1 MSFMTYCILLFSV
14 AGILPSGY
22 DAAPLMNDTVSN
34 LTHKLDQ
41 LEEKVT
47 LKLMV
52 RFTLSLFVGEE
63 SGRLNE

>member
-1 MSFMTYCILLFSV
+1 MSFMTYCILLFLV

-22 DAAPLMNDTVSN
+22 NAAPLINDTMSS
-34 LTHKLDQ
+34 LIHELDQ
-41 LEEKVT
+41 LEEEVT

>member
-1 MSFMTYCILLFSV
+1 MSFMTYCILLFLI

-22 DAAPLMNDTVSN
+22 DAAPLMNNTVSN
-34 LTHKLDQ
+34 LIHELDQ
-41 LEEKVT
+41 LKEEVT

-63 SGRLNE
+63 S

>member
-1 MSFMTYCILLFSV
+1 MSFMTYCILLFLV

-22 DAAPLMNDTVSN
+22 DAAPLMNVTMSS
-34 LTHKLDQ
+34 LIHKLDQ
-41 LEEKVT
+41 LEEEVT

>member
-1 MSFMTYCILLFSV
+1 MSFMTYCILLFLV
-14 AGILPSGY
+14 AGVLPSGY
-22 DAAPLMNDTVSN
+22 DAAPLINNTMSN
-34 LTHKLDQ
+34 LIHKLDQ
-41 LEEKVT
+41 LEEEVT